1 MPSPTG
7 STSSPAPRLPPSVGR
22 RRGAGW
28 RRRFPR
34 PLQGGGLLLVA
45 VATLGCAR
53 PGLPVA
59 TAAPIAGP
67 QAGPQPWQVP
77 ASELATQRL
86 FRLRYDGPEGQGS
99 LRLTLRL
106 ATAERYRLTVADVAG
121 RPVSI
126 LSVEA
131 GEGLW
136 VEPREETYCRLQSAV
151 ELEALPSLRLPLAAL
166 PAVLL
171 GRLPATPA
179 GRPPRL
185 GPRFEYRDAEG
196 RRWGAAMAA
205 GEVVSWTLWDGG
217 EPAAWWRRQGDEA
230 ILSERRRGVQM
241 RWREVAREP
250 LAELP
255 PPPEI
260 PAGYRSDCGPAP
272 QVIPAPGS
280 PGAPAPEE
288 PPASGGFDSAGAR
301 TYDFWFDA

>member
-1 MPSPTG
+1 LRSLLRT
-7 STSSPAPRLPPSVGR
+7 
-22 RRGAGW
+22 
-28 RRRFPR
+28 
-34 PLQGGGLLLVA
+34 GGLLLA
-45 VATLGCAR
+45 AAAALGCAR
-53 PGLPVA
+53 PGLAVA
-59 TAAPIAGP
+59 TAATGP
-67 QAGPQPWQVP
+67 GAQVGSEPWQIP

-106 ATAERYRLTVADVAG
+106 AAADRYRLTVADVAG
-121 RPVSI
+121 RPLST

-136 VEPREETYCRLQSAV
+136 VEPREERYCRLRSAV

-171 GRLPATPA
+171 GRLPAAPS

-196 RRWGAAMAA
+196 RRWGAGMAA
-205 GEVVSWTLWDGG
+205 GEVVSWTLWEAG
-217 EPAAWWRRQGDEA
+217 EPAAWWRRRGEEA

-241 RWREVAREP
+241 RWREVAKEP

-255 PPPEI
+255 PPPEV
-260 PAGYRSDCGPAP
+260 PAGYRSDCGAAP
-272 QVIPAPGS
+272 EVIPAP
-280 PGAPAPEE
+280 
-288 PPASGGFDSAGAR
+288 PASPPPG
-301 TYDFWFDA
+301 